1 MAMSKC
7 GSCGGHLFQL
17 HEVTPSGAAF
27 RYQFIQCT
35 TCGVPVTAVEWTT
48 SARDS
53 KRSKTGW
60 TGSKRGWRSKGNTD
74 AGSAVSHSCHGRV
87 RKGPF

>member
-35 TCGVPVTAVEWTT
+35 TCGVPVTAVEWTNVGAGLEAIENRLDRIE
-48 SARDS
+48 ARL
-53 KRSKTGW
+53 
-60 TGSKRGWRSKGNTD
+60 
-74 AGSAVSHSCHGRV
+74 AL
-87 RKGPF
+87 